1 MLASASVCSHLHCQ
15 LHGSCNGSNMGSD
28 GFVDELAATQR
39 VEESA
44 RKYRRSLQAAAT
56 NRQGLVDTMA
66 ENQHRL
72 IEPAEAY
79 HAHTLEKGRG
89 RGRGRSG
96 RRGRKG
102 GGQLRIGDVDDPSS
116 AVVAPSPVPVHTPP
130 ADEGDKG
137 PKALSPK
144 SSTAERAEEEKGP
157 KKRSAEELIPW
168 TRCIPCTRCM
178 GVNCRTTLGVACVRR
193 TK

>member
-1 MLASASVCSHLHCQ
+1 MC
-15 LHGSCNGSNMGSD
+15 SD
-28 GFVDELAATQR
+28 GFADELVAAQL
-39 VEESA
+39 VEKSA
-44 RKYRRSLQAAAT
+44 RKYRIALQVAAT

-66 ENQHRL
+66 DNQHRL
-72 IEPAEAY
+72 IEPAAAY
-79 HAHTLEKGRG
+79 HAHTLEQGRG

-102 GGQLRIGDVDDPSS
+102 GGQLRLGDVDGPAS

-144 SSTAERAEEEKGP
+144 SSTAERAGEEKGP

-168 TRCIPCTRCM
+168 TGCIPCT
-178 GVNCRTTLGVACVRR
+178 GYL
-193 TK
+193 